1 MGLAR
6 QNQQHV
12 AILCGRAI
20 PGACRDRGEEGEIDD
35 EGQGLMSGIARVIR
49 LARQP
54 GPDIRPED
62 FGIAEAALPE
72 LAEGDVLVR
81 NTWMSL
87 DPYMRLPL
95 TGQAGVHA
103 PMEVGEE
110 MEGTAIGVVE
120 RSAAPSLPVG
130 ATVMSRKG
138 WRDCFV
144 GPAAGLQRVDGDF
157 PPQWRL
163 GVLGLT
169 GMTAYAGVEFVLKP
183 VAGETLFVSGAAGAV
198 GSIACQLAKRRG
210 SRVVATAGSAD
221 KVDWLLR
228 EVGVD
233 AAADYKSEDVGAFLA
248 RACPYGL
255 DAYFDNVGGPT
266 LDAALGAMKLWGRIG
281 LCGAIAQYGEDNY
294 RAGPR
299 DFFTIIEKG
308 LTVTGFNAGLWGAR
322 AGAEMMQALG
332 QMLTDGE
339 LVWRETVIEGLEAV
353 PSAFVSLFDGR
364 NLGKL
369 LVRL

>member
-1 MGLAR
+1 
-6 QNQQHV
+6 
-12 AILCGRAI
+12 
-20 PGACRDRGEEGEIDD
+20 
-35 EGQGLMSGIARVIR
+35 MSGTARIIR
-49 LARQP
+49 LARRP
-54 GPDIRPED
+54 GAEIRPGD
-62 FGIAEAALPE
+62 FEIAEVDLPAP
-72 LAEGDVLVR
+72 AEGEVVVR

-95 TGQAGVHA
+95 TGQGGLHA
-103 PMEVGEE
+103 PMAAGAE
-110 MEGTAIGVVE
+110 MEGSAIGVVE
-120 RSAAPSLPVG
+120 QSAAAGLPVG

-138 WRDCFV
+138 WRDRFV
-144 GPAAGLQRVDGDF
+144 ARAAGLQIVGDDP

-210 SRVVATAGSAD
+210 ARVVATAGSAE
-221 KVDWLLR
+221 KVEWLQR
-228 EVGVD
+228 ELGVD
-233 AAADYKSEDVGAFLA
+233 AAADYKREDVGDFLA
-248 RACPYGL
+248 RACPEGL

-266 LDAALGAMKLWGRIG
+266 LDAALGAMKPWGRVG
-281 LCGAIAQYGEDNY
+281 LCGAIAQYSDDNY

-299 DFFTIIEKG
+299 DFFTVIEKG

-322 AGAEMMQALG
+322 AGGEMIQALG
-332 QMLTDGE
+332 QMLSRGE
-339 LVWRETVIEGLEAV
+339 LVWRETVVEGLDSV
-353 PSAFVSLFDGR
+353 PAAFVSLFEGR

>member
-1 MGLAR
+1 
-6 QNQQHV
+6 
-12 AILCGRAI
+12 
-20 PGACRDRGEEGEIDD
+20 
-35 EGQGLMSGIARVIR
+35 MSGIARVVR
-49 LARQP
+49 LARRP

-62 FGIAEAALPE
+62 FEIVEVD
-72 LAEGDVLVR
+72 LAEPAEGEVQVR

-95 TGQAGVHA
+95 TGQGGLHA
-103 PMEVGEE
+103 AMAVGAE
-110 MEGTAIGVVE
+110 MEGAAIGVVE
-120 RSAAPSLPVG
+120 RSAAPALPVG
-130 ATVMSRKG
+130 ATVMSRRG
-138 WRDCFV
+138 WRDRFV
-144 GPAAGLQRVDGDF
+144 APAAGLQRVDGEF

-169 GMTAYAGVEFVLKP
+169 GLTAYAGVEFVLKP

-210 SRVVATAGSAD
+210 ARVIATAGSAE
-221 KVDWLLR
+221 KVDWLRR
-228 EVGVD
+228 ELGVD
-233 AAADYKSEDVGAFLA
+233 AACDYKSEDVGAFLA
-248 RACPYGL
+248 RACPEGL
-255 DAYFDNVGGPT
+255 DAYFDNVGGST
-266 LDAALGAMKLWGRIG
+266 LDAVLGVMKPWGRIG
-281 LCGAIAQYGEDNY
+281 LCGAIAQYGDDNY

-322 AGAEMMQALG
+322 AGGEMLQALG
-332 QMLTDGE
+332 QMLASGD
-339 LVWRETVIEGLEAV
+339 LVWRETVVEGLETV
-353 PSAFVSLFDGR
+353 PAAFVSLFDGR

>member
-1 MGLAR
+1 
-6 QNQQHV
+6 
-12 AILCGRAI
+12 
-20 PGACRDRGEEGEIDD
+20 
-35 EGQGLMSGIARVIR
+35 MSQTARVIR
-49 LARQP
+49 LARRSEAVVR
-54 GPDIRPED
+54 PDD
-62 FGIAEAALPE
+62 FEIAEIGLRAPVDGE
-72 LAEGDVLVR
+72 VVVR

-95 TGQAGVHA
+95 TGQSGVHS
-103 PMEVGEE
+103 PMGVGAE
-110 MEGTAIGVVE
+110 MEGAAIGVVE
-120 RSAAPSLPVG
+120 QSAAPGLPVG

-138 WRDCFV
+138 WRDRFLA
-144 GPAAGLQRVDGDF
+144 PAASLQRVDGET

-169 GMTAYAGVEFVLKP
+169 GMTAYAGVEYVLKP

-210 SRVVATAGSAD
+210 ARVVATAGSAE
-221 KVDWLLR
+221 KVEWLLS
-228 EVGVD
+228 ELGVD
-233 AAADYKSEDVGAFLA
+233 AAANYKAEDVGDFLA
-248 RACPYGL
+248 RACPDGL
-255 DAYFDNVGGPT
+255 DGYFDNVGGPT
-266 LDAALGAMKLWGRIG
+266 LDAALRAMKPWGRVG
-281 LCGAIAQYGEDNY
+281 LCGAIAQYDEDNY

-299 DFFTIIEKG
+299 DFFTVIEKG

-322 AGAEMMQALG
+322 AGGEMMQALG
-332 QMLTDGE
+332 QMLSRGE
-339 LVWRETVIEGLEAV
+339 LVWRETVVEGLENA

>member
-1 MGLAR
+1 
-6 QNQQHV
+6 
-12 AILCGRAI
+12 
-20 PGACRDRGEEGEIDD
+20 
-35 EGQGLMSGIARVIR
+35 MSQTARVIR
-49 LARQP
+49 LARRSEAEVR
-54 GPDIRPED
+54 PDD
-62 FGIAEAALPE
+62 FEIAEIGLRAPV
-72 LAEGDVLVR
+72 EGEVVVR

-95 TGQAGVHA
+95 TGQSGVHS
-103 PMEVGEE
+103 PMGVGSE
-110 MEGTAIGVVE
+110 MEGAAIGVVE
-120 RSAAPSLPVG
+120 RSAAPGLPVG

-138 WRDCFV
+138 WRDRFLA
-144 GPAAGLQRVDGDF
+144 PAASLQRVDGET

-169 GMTAYAGVEFVLKP
+169 GMTAYAGVEYVLKP

-210 SRVVATAGSAD
+210 ARVVATAGSAE
-221 KVDWLLR
+221 KVTWLLS
-228 EVGVD
+228 ELGVD
-233 AAADYKSEDVGAFLA
+233 AAANYKTEDVGEFLS
-248 RACPYGL
+248 RACPDGL
-255 DAYFDNVGGPT
+255 DGYFDNVGGPT
-266 LDAALGAMKLWGRIG
+266 LDAALRAMKPWGRIG
-281 LCGAIAQYGEDNY
+281 LCGAIAQYDEDNY

-299 DFFTIIEKG
+299 DFFTVIEKG

-322 AGAEMMQALG
+322 AGGEMMQALG
-332 QMLTDGE
+332 QMLSRGE
-339 LVWRETVIEGLEAV
+339 LVWRETVVEGLENA